1 MSHPRLALALAVAL
15 NSVCAV
21 GLADTPF
28 VNRDSLLAPSVLA
41 KQAPATSASD
51 RVYSESSDLAPSVA
65 PLPSNAEDLDK
76 VVAVVNDDIIT
87 SLQLAQRVA
96 AIRARLQQQD
106 PNALPPE
113 EVLRRQ
119 VLQQMILQDVE
130 LQIAKRAG
138 IKVDQATLDQAIGN
152 IARANNLTPDQL
164 RQALAQ
170 QGQSWTQFEDDLRD
184 RILVDRLTQQE
195 VESRIHIGPDEVKTF
210 ARQLKELGGVS
221 FDLQQIFIPLPDNPT
236 PDAISAARRQAQEI
250 RDRLEAGAS
259 FSRLAAEVSSSR
271 DALQGGRLGWV
282 KAAELP
288 PAISQT
294 LMSLKPGE
302 ISPVIPGPTGFHIF
316 KVLDTKHEEP
326 TVTEVKA
333 AAIVLRAS
341 NGLQLQEAEARAQ
354 DIETAL
360 QGGTR
365 FSELARRYSQDPS
378 TADAGG
384 ELGWVA
390 PGKLPDELER
400 TLLALQPGAVSSPV
414 RVGDAIYILQ
424 AQAQR
429 QVPVGD
435 EQILAAARMQLYNRI
450 ARQRLEEW
458 QRRIRDGAYVE
469 ILDPSLRSQDA

>member
-15 NSVCAV
+15 NSICTV

-28 VNRDSLLAPSVLA
+28 VNRDSLLAPSVLV

-184 RILVDRLTQQE
+184 RILVDR
-195 VESRIHIGPDEVKTF
+195 
-210 ARQLKELGGVS
+210 
-221 FDLQQIFIPLPDNPT
+221 
-236 PDAISAARRQAQEI
+236 
-250 RDRLEAGAS
+250 DRKS
-259 FSRLAAEVSSSR
+259 V
-271 DALQGGRLGWV
+271 V
-282 KAAELP
+282 
-288 PAISQT
+288 
-294 LMSLKPGE
+294 
-302 ISPVIPGPTGFHIF
+302 
-316 KVLDTKHEEP
+316 
-326 TVTEVKA
+326 
-333 AAIVLRAS
+333 
-341 NGLQLQEAEARAQ
+341 
-354 DIETAL
+354 
-360 QGGTR
+360 
-365 FSELARRYSQDPS
+365 
-378 TADAGG
+378 
-384 ELGWVA
+384 
-390 PGKLPDELER
+390 
-400 TLLALQPGAVSSPV
+400 
-414 RVGDAIYILQ
+414 
-424 AQAQR
+424 
-429 QVPVGD
+429 
-435 EQILAAARMQLYNRI
+435 
-450 ARQRLEEW
+450 
-458 QRRIRDGAYVE
+458 
-469 ILDPSLRSQDA
+469 